1 MSASTENTNASESA
15 SAAPVVLSIEQ
26 IMELF
31 KSHRTQLAELE
42 KAVKVALKAK
52 GKRGAAK
59 ADKPKRAAGPWALW
73 AKQMPLDHP
82 EDFASFKAE
91 KEAEASAEGK
101 KAKGVHILFAK
112 MWRDS
117 HTAEWE
123 AFSAK
128 VKADMPPKA
137 EKPAAKPKAEKPA
150 AKPKAAAAKKA
161 DKPAAAAKPKA
172 EKPTA
177 AKKAEKP
184 AKKATP
190 APAPAAEEDEVS
202 AELWTWKGKKYFRT
216 SGNECWLAEAD
227 GSMGKWAGV
236 YDPVA
241 DDIDADAEEPEIEM
255 E

>member
-15 SAAPVVLSIEQ
+15 SAAAPVVMSVEQ

-59 ADKPKRAAGPWALW
+59 AADKPKRAAGPWALW

-91 KEAEASAEGK
+91 KEAEATAEGK

-128 VKADMPPKA
+128 VKADAPPKAEKPAPKPKAEKSEKPAAKPKA

-150 AKPKAAAAKKA
+150 AKPKA
-161 DKPAAAAKPKA
+161 
-172 EKPTA
+172 
-177 AKKAEKP
+177 EKP
-184 AKKATP
+184 AKKAASAP

-216 SGNECWLAEAD
+216 SNNECWLAEAD

>member
-1 MSASTENTNASESA
+1 MSAAIENTNASESA
-15 SAAPVVLSIEQ
+15 SAAPVVMSIEQ

-91 KEAEASAEGK
+91 KEAEAAAEGK

-128 VKADMPPKA
+128 VKAEAP
-137 EKPAAKPKAEKPA
+137 EKPAKAPKAPKEAKPKADKKADKPVAKPKAEK
-150 AKPKAAAAKKA
+150 
-161 DKPAAAAKPKA
+161 AAAKPKA
-172 EKPTA
+172 EKP

-184 AKKATP
+184 AKKAAPT
-190 APAPAAEEDEVS
+190 PAPAAEEDEVS

-216 SGNECWLAEAD
+216 SANECWLANAD

-241 DDIDADAEEPEIEM
+241 DDIDADADEPEVEM

>member
-1 MSASTENTNASESA
+1 MSAAIENTNTSESA
-15 SAAPVVLSIEQ
+15 TAAAPVVMSLEQ

-31 KSHRTQLAELE
+31 KAQRTQLAELE
-42 KAVKVALKAK
+42 KAVKVAMKAK

-59 ADKPKRAAGPWALW
+59 AADKPKRAAGPWALW

-117 HTAEWE
+117 HTDEWD

-137 EKPAAKPKAEKPA
+137 EKPAAKPKAEKA
-150 AKPKAAAAKKA
+150 EKPKADKKA
-161 DKPAAAAKPKA
+161 AAAAKPKA
-172 EKPTA
+172 KAEKPA
-177 AKKAEKP
+177 AKSKAEKP
-184 AKKATP
+184 AKKSAP
-190 APAPAAEEDEVS
+190 APTPAAEEDEVS

-216 SGNECWLAEAD
+216 SSNECWLAEAD
-227 GSMGKWAGV
+227 GSMGKWAGI

-241 DDIDADAEEPEIEM
+241 DDIDTDAEEPEVEM